1 MDYIVYGVAKS
12 QTWLSDCIAISCQNH
27 FQMIQNKT
35 VHMESKQIKNN
46 IWNERENSNMKSKE
60 KLMARIQEG

>member
-12 QTWLSDCIAISCQNH
+12 QTWLSDYTAISFQNH
-27 FQMIQNKT
+27 FQVIQNKT

-46 IWNERENSNMKSKE
+46 IQNERENSNMKSKE

>member
-12 QTWLSDCIAISCQNH
+12 QTWLSDCTAISYQNH
-27 FQMIQNKT
+27 FQVIQNKT
-35 VHMESKQIKNN
+35 AHMESKQIKNN
-46 IWNERENSNMKSKE
+46 IQNERENSYMKSKE